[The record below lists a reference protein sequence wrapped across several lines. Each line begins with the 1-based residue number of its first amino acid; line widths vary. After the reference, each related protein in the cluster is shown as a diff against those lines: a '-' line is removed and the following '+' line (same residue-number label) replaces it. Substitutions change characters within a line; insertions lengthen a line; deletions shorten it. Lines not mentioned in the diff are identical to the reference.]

1 MCGISGIVNKV
12 HGAVDERALKVMND
26 SVSHRGPDGHG
37 IYINGNVGLGHRR
50 LSILDLSEQGA
61 QPMKHKDDLVIT
73 YNGEVYNYI
82 EVRETLRTKG
92 HVFKGGSDTEV
103 ILAAYQE
110 WGDECVHKFNGMWA
124 FAIHDVK
131 QNRLLISRDRFGVK
145 PLYYCEHNNSFL
157 FGSEIRQILT
167 QVKERKVN
175 KQILFDFLYLGYQ
188 HHSTDT
194 FFENIV
200 SLAPGHN
207 IIIDLTTGVVEIS
220 KWYTLKNKEEYKSL
234 SFEEAQKV
242 FETTINESIRLR
254 LRSDVKVGT
263 CLSGGLD
270 SSYIAAVASELYQAA
285 SGEKF
290 TAITAKSIEK
300 ETDESDFAKKVVENS
315 NLDWKVTQ
323 PEVTDFLKV
332 AEEVIEVQEEPFG
345 SPSIIMQYFV
355 MKKSK
360 EEGCTVLLDGQ
371 GGDES
376 LLGYDRYYAA
386 YILQQKCILKKI
398 KSFFDIARNSKLGLI
413 DLFLYTIYFSN
424 AKVRAMRQLRR
435 NKFVKQEFKSY
446 LNKNLLDKISK
457 VSRNI
462 SDLQHFEI
470 TQVQLQKLLKFEDRN
485 SMHFSIETRVPFV
498 DYRVVEL
505 SISLPFHYK
514 MFEGWTKYILRKT
527 AEKKLPDDI
536 VWRKN
541 KFGFEAPV
549 KTWLADKSRLLEEI
563 RSSEFLSHCLNKEE
577 LKESIDDTSLWKLY
591 NVAVWSRKFDVKF

>member
-12 HGAVDERALKVMND
+12 HGGVDERALKVMND

-37 IYINGNVGLGHRR
+37 IYINDNVGLAHRR

-61 QPMKHKDDLVIT
+61 QPMKHTDDLVIT

-82 EVRETLRTKG
+82 EIRETLRAKG
-92 HVFKGGSDTEV
+92 HVFKTGSDTEV
-103 ILAAYQE
+103 ILAAYKE
-110 WGDECVHKFNGMWA
+110 WGDQCVHEFNGMWA

-131 QNRLLISRDRFGVK
+131 KNRLFISRDRFGVK
-145 PLYYCEHNNSFL
+145 PLYYCEHDNQFL
-157 FGSEIRQILT
+157 FGSEIRQLLT

-220 KWYTLKNKEEYKSL
+220 KWYTLKSKEEYKNL
-234 SFEEAQKV
+234 SFEEAQKI

-285 SGEKF
+285 AGQKF

-386 YILQQKCILKKI
+386 YILQQKGILKKI
-398 KSFFDIARNSKLGLI
+398 KSFFDIASNSKLSLI

-424 AKVRAMRQLRR
+424 AKVRAIWQLRR
-435 NKFVKQEFKSY
+435 NRFVKKEFKSY
-446 LNKNLLDKISK
+446 LNKNLLNKISK

-470 TQVQLQKLLKFEDRN
+470 TEVQLQKLLKFEDRN

-505 SISLPFHYK
+505 SISLPFSYK
-514 MFEGWTKYILRKT
+514 MFEGWSKYILRKT
-527 AEKKLPDDI
+527 AEKKLPNEI

-549 KTWLADKSRLLEEI
+549 KTWLADKSKLLEEI

-591 NVAVWSRKFDVKF
+591 NVAVWSRKFNVRF